1 MSATEVIERTEVI
14 DAAQA
19 EALAGLLGVQAP
31 TELLPEMWHWVYL
44 MERRPHA
51 DLGPDG
57 HPSFGIPA
65 PPGEGRRRMWAGG
78 RVVHRE
84 QLAIGEPATKTTRI
98 ASSVEKEARSGPM
111 TLVTVRNEIT
121 QGGRTV
127 IVDEQDIVYL
137 VASGSVP
144 LEPGTLDLPPAATE
158 RAPVLDLRVDE
169 ALLFRFSALTYNAH
183 RIHYDH
189 TWCRVEGYADLVVH
203 GPLQAL
209 MMGELIRRH
218 GAGLVGREFAYRLV
232 SPMIGP
238 QVLRVVPAAEGL
250 DRGAEVLEVGG
261 RVTAKATLSAGIVTA
276 PGDAVQDGDAGK
288 RGGVL
293 Q

>member
-1 MSATEVIERTEVI
+1 MPRIETPEALERTEVI
-14 DAAQA
+14 DAEQA
-19 EALAGLLGVQAP
+19 EALAGLLGIDAP
-31 TELLPEMWHWVYL
+31 SDRLPEMWHWVYL

-57 HPSFGIPA
+57 HPAFGIPA

-78 RVVHRE
+78 RVRHLDR
-84 QLAIGEPATKTTRI
+84 LRIGEPATKSTRI
-98 ASSVEKEARSGPM
+98 ASSVEKEGRSGPM
-111 TLVTVRNEIT
+111 TLTTVRNEIS
-121 QGGRTV
+121 QDGAVR

-137 VASGSVP
+137 TPAGAVP
-144 LEPGTLDLPPAATE
+144 QEPGTLDLPAAQTD
-158 RAPVLDLRVDE
+158 RSPFLDLRVDE

-189 TWCRVEGYADLVVH
+189 TWCQVEGYADLVVH

-209 MMGELIRRH
+209 MMGELIRRY

-238 QVLRVVPAAEGL
+238 QTLRVVPADGGVDA
-250 DRGAEVLEVGG
+250 GAEVMDVHG
-261 RVTAKATLSAGIVTA
+261 RVTARSSVADSTGAA
-276 PGDAVQDGDAGK
+276 
-288 RGGVL
+288 
-293 Q
+293 